1 VPVALSATLIVMG
14 LIVMFLPGMLV
25 CCRHMI
31 VSGNHSRHFKGGVLG
46 DHQPEGQEESSGDF
60 VEGPHRRID

>member
-1 VPVALSATLIVMG
+1 
-14 LIVMFLPGMLV
+14 
-25 CCRHMI
+25 
-31 VSGNHSRHFKGGVLG
+31 VLG